1 MKLITKITLIAGL
14 GLGLVAC
21 ENLDQEPYNQL
32 STGVAFKTVD
42 NAMYW
47 RNGFYKRLRD
57 AAFYYAT
64 TYPELQSDLANASED
79 FGNRGGIVHTWNIE
93 AGTTDVR
100 DIWQR
105 AYIGLANVNQC
116 ITKFPSIPTES
127 ADQRTRL
134 NQYLG
139 EAYAFRAYYFFQLVQ
154 LFSPKYDPNGSN
166 KDVANLG
173 VPLLLTFD
181 VTALPSRATLGQT
194 YTQIL
199 SDLAQAE
206 TLLSSKVGTVGADTF
221 TIDAVK
227 ALKARVLLTK
237 GDYAEAYTIASALV
251 ASGKYPLVTTQADL
265 ANTFHKDGKAET
277 LLQLFVASDE
287 LSPNGDSYLGY
298 NEKKKVYRAD
308 FIPTKWVLDLYESN
322 DIRKG
327 AYFLTTTVIYSSG
340 TYTATLVNKY
350 PRGLYAATSYAH
362 APKVFRIAEQYLI
375 AAEAAYKSSNETAAL
390 AQLNALRTARGAS
403 SITATGTALFEEIK
417 NERVREL
424 SFEGFR
430 LTDLKRWSDP
440 VTRRTPQN
448 TAFIVRTP
456 AEQYYQL
463 NKPANNVELTW
474 PIPSYDVQLNPNL
487 VQNEGY

>member
-21 ENLDQEPYNQL
+21 ESLDQDPYDQL
-32 STGVAFKTVD
+32 STEVAFKTVD

-57 AAFYYAT
+57 ANFYYAN
-64 TYPELQSDLANASED
+64 TYPELQSDLLNASEN
-79 FGNRGGIVHTWNIE
+79 FGNRGGALHTWDIQV
-93 AGTTDVR
+93 GTSEVAN
-100 DIWQR
+100 IWQR
-105 AYIGLANVNQC
+105 AYIGLANVNEC
-116 ITKFPSIPTES
+116 ITKFPSIPTTS
-127 ADQRTRL
+127 AEGRTKL

-154 LFSPKYDPNGSN
+154 FFSPKYDPNGSN

-181 VTALPSRATLGQT
+181 VTALPSRATLEQS
-194 YTQIL
+194 YQQIF
-199 SDLAQAE
+199 SDLTQAE
-206 TLLSSKVGTVGADTF
+206 ILLSSKTGAVGATTF

-237 GDYAEAYTIASALV
+237 GDYTEAYNIASALV

-265 ANTFHKDGKAET
+265 AKTFHKDDKAET

-287 LSPNGDSYLGY
+287 SSINSDYFLSYDEGSN
-298 NEKKKVYRAD
+298 VYRAD
-308 FIPTKWVLDLYESN
+308 YIPTKWVMDLYEN
-322 DIRKG
+322 GDIRKT
-327 AYFLTTTVIYSSG
+327 AYFLSTTVAYPSG

-350 PRGLYAATSYAH
+350 PRGLYGATSYAH

-375 AAEAAYKSSNETAAL
+375 AAEAAYKSGNETAAQT
-390 AQLNALRTARGAS
+390 QLNALRTARGAS
-403 SITATGTALFEEIK
+403 SITATGAALFEEIK

-430 LTDLKRWSDP
+430 LADLKRWGDP

-448 TAFIVRTP
+448 TAFIMRAP
-456 AEQYYQL
+456 AEQYNAL
-463 NKPANNVELTW
+463 NKPADNFRLTW
-474 PIPSYDVQLNPNL
+474 PIPSYDKLLNTNL

>member
-32 STGVAFKTVD
+32 STEVAFKTVD

-79 FGNRGGIVHTWNIE
+79 FGNRGGIIHTWNIE

-100 DIWQR
+100 DIWHR

-116 ITKFPSIPTES
+116 ITKFPSIPTAS
-127 ADQRTRL
+127 ANERNRL

-173 VPLLLTFD
+173 IPLLLTFD
-181 VTALPSRATLGQT
+181 VTALPNRATLGQT

-206 TLLSSKVGTVGADTF
+206 TLLSSKAGAVGADTF

-287 LSPNGDSYLGY
+287 LSTNEDPYLGY
-298 NEKKKVYRAD
+298 NEKTDTYRAD
-308 FIPTKWVLDLYESN
+308 YIPTKWVVDLYESN

-350 PRGLYAATSYAH
+350 PRGLYAATSNAH

-375 AAEAAYKSSNETAAL
+375 AAEAAYKSGNETAAQ

-448 TAFIVRTP
+448 IDFIMHTP
-456 AEQYYQL
+456 AAQYNGL
-463 NKPANNVELTW
+463 NKPANSAELTW

>member
-1 MKLITKITLIAGL
+1 MKLITKITLIAGF

-47 RNGFYKRLRD
+47 RNGFYGRLRNAD
-57 AAFYYAT
+57 FYYAT

-93 AGTTDVR
+93 AATADVK

-105 AYIGLANVNQC
+105 AYITLANVNQC
-116 ITKFPSIPTES
+116 ITKFPSIPTAS
-127 ADQRTRL
+127 ANERTRL

-173 VPLLLTFD
+173 VPLLLAYD

-206 TLLSSKVGTVGADTF
+206 TLLSSKAGAVGANTF

-287 LSPNGDSYLGY
+287 LSANGDPYLGY
-298 NEKKKVYRAD
+298 RENKNAYRAD

-327 AYFLTTTVIYSSG
+327 AYFLTATVTYPSG

-350 PRGLYAATSYAH
+350 PQGLYAATSYSH

-375 AAEAAYKSSNETAAL
+375 AAEAAYKSGNETAAL
-390 AQLNALRTARGAS
+390 AQLNTLRTARGAS

-448 TAFIVRTP
+448 TDFIMRSP
-456 AEQYYQL
+456 AAQYYGL
-463 NKPANNVELTW
+463 NKPANSVKLTW

>member
-32 STGVAFKTVD
+32 STEIAFKTVE

-57 AAFYYAT
+57 ANFYYAN
-64 TYPELQSDLANASED
+64 TYPELQSDLLNASEN
-79 FGNRGGIVHTWNIE
+79 FGNRGGIVHTWDIQV
-93 AGTTDVR
+93 GTSEVAN
-100 DIWQR
+100 IWQR
-105 AYIGLANVNQC
+105 AYIGLANVNKC
-116 ITKFPSIPTES
+116 IANFPSIPTGS
-127 ADQRTRL
+127 AAERSKM

-154 LFSPKYDPNGSN
+154 FFSPKYEPNGSN

-181 VTALPSRATLGQT
+181 VTALPSRATLEQS
-194 YTQIL
+194 YQQIF
-199 SDLAQAE
+199 SDLTQAE
-206 TLLSSKVGTVGADTF
+206 TLLSSKVGAVGATTF

-237 GDYAEAYTIASALV
+237 GEYADAYTVASALA
-251 ASGKYPLVTTQADL
+251 ASPKYPLVNNQADL
-265 ANTFHKDGKAET
+265 AFTFHKDGKAET
-277 LLQLFVASDE
+277 ILQLFVASDE
-287 LSPNGDSYLGY
+287 SSANGDYFLLYDERGG
-298 NEKKKVYRAD
+298 VYRAD
-308 FIPTKWVLDLYESN
+308 YIPTKWVLDLYESS
-322 DIRKG
+322 DIRKN
-327 AYFLTTTVIYSSG
+327 AYFLATNVAYPSG
-340 TYTATLVNKY
+340 TYSATLVNKF
-350 PRGLYAATSYAH
+350 PRGLYGATSYAH

-375 AAEAAYKSSNETAAL
+375 AAEAAYKSGNETAAR
-390 AQLNALRTARGAS
+390 AQLNALRSARGAS
-403 SITATGTALFEEIK
+403 NITASGAALFEEIK

-430 LTDLKRWSDP
+430 LADLKRWGDP

-448 TAFIVRTP
+448 TAFIMRAP
-456 AEQYYQL
+456 AEQYNAL
-463 NKPANNVELTW
+463 NKPADNFRLTW
-474 PIPSYDVQLNPNL
+474 PIPSYDKLLNPNL